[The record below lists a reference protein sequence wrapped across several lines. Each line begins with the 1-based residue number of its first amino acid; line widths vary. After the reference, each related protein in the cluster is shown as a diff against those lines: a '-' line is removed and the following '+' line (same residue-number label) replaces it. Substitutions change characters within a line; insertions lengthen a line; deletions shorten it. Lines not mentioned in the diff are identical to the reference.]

1 MTPLIL
7 DTHQDKLKV
16 TEDTPP
22 IFVFNP
28 EQTDEH
34 DPKNYTEKVTF
45 SNYKPD
51 PDNNGIVILTS
62 SFEEAEEFGAMPV
75 SDKELNEFL
84 GIGGLKD
91 V

>member
-1 MTPLIL
+1 MMNP
-7 DTHQDKLKV
+7 QDLQDD
-16 TEDTPP
+16 EN
-22 IFVFNP
+22 NP
-28 EQTDEH
+28 Q
-34 DPKNYTEKVTF
+34 NYMEKVTF

-51 PDNNGIVILTS
+51 PNDNGIVILTS
-62 SFEEAEEFGAMPV
+62 SFEEAEELGAMPV